1 MPAETILRVAVPA
14 PIFKTFDYLPPENC
28 TVERPVPGMRVLV
41 PFGRGSRCGVVL
53 EVVSSSEIDR
63 FRLKRA
69 ASLPDHEPLLQQS
82 DLDLLRWAAGY
93 YQHPVGEVVAS
104 ALPARLRRGEPVIG
118 MAEKVWRRLDGRES
132 ADELRRA
139 PVQRAILGELSGM
152 GGEAADSLLRERFG
166 NCRES
171 LSSLEKK
178 GWIVCEERLPVP
190 GDHPRGAVESPEL
203 NAEQQQ
209 AVDAVAGADGGF
221 ATFLLDGV
229 TGSGKTEV
237 YLRLVQRQIE
247 QGRQTLVLVPEIGLT
262 PQLLR
267 RFRKRVGEC
276 MAVLHS
282 GLSDAERERAWH
294 LARMGRAQVVLGTRS
309 ALFTPMPRLGLVIMD
324 EEHDL
329 SYKQQEGFRYSARDM
344 VVLRARQ
351 ASCPVLLGSATPSLE
366 SLHNCETG
374 RFQRLAL
381 TARAGGASA
390 PRMDLL
396 DIRTVRLDAGLSP
409 VMKRMVA
416 EELEA
421 GNQVLIFLNRRGYA
435 PVVTC
440 HACGWM
446 AQCRRCDARMTLH
459 AASKILWCHHCG
471 SQRPLD
477 RCCPECGESDLRALG
492 QGTER
497 LGERLSEL
505 FPGHGLV
512 RIDRDTTRRKGSL
525 DRLLGEIREGR
536 HSLLLGTQM
545 LSKGHHFPDVT
556 LVGILDVDQ
565 GLFGADFRAA
575 ERMAQQIV
583 QVAGRAGRSGKPGRV
598 LIQTRHP
605 DHPMMQT
612 LVREGYGAFAA
623 EAMRER
629 REVHYPP
636 FSYQALLRAQAPK
649 EEEPRRFL
657 DEAAEL
663 ARQGGVAGIELW
675 GPVPAPMER
684 RAGRYR
690 AHLLLQSTRRA
701 GLQALL
707 RSWVPGLADLPSAR
721 RVRWS
726 IDVDPQEMF

>member
-1 MPAETILRVAVPA
+1 
-14 PIFKTFDYLPPENC
+14 
-28 TVERPVPGMRVLV
+28 
-41 PFGRGSRCGVVL
+41 
-53 EVVSSSEIDR
+53 
-63 FRLKRA
+63 
-69 ASLPDHEPLLQQS
+69 
-82 DLDLLRWAAGY
+82 
-93 YQHPVGEVVAS
+93 
-104 ALPARLRRGEPVIG
+104 
-118 MAEKVWRRLDGRES
+118 
-132 ADELRRA
+132 
-139 PVQRAILGELSGM
+139 
-152 GGEAADSLLRERFG
+152 
-166 NCRES
+166 
-171 LSSLEKK
+171 
-178 GWIVCEERLPVP
+178 
-190 GDHPRGAVESPEL
+190 
-203 NAEQQQ
+203 
-209 AVDAVAGADGGF
+209 
-221 ATFLLDGV
+221 
-229 TGSGKTEV
+229 
-237 YLRLVQRQIE
+237 
-247 QGRQTLVLVPEIGLT
+247 
-262 PQLLR
+262 
-267 RFRKRVGEC
+267 
-276 MAVLHS
+276 
-282 GLSDAERERAWH
+282 
-294 LARMGRAQVVLGTRS
+294 
-309 ALFTPMPRLGLVIMD
+309 VIMD

-396 DIRTVRLDAGLSP
+396 DIRTIRLDAGLSP

-471 SQRPLD
+471 SQRHLD